1 MYKIIKLYTST
12 PKGKREESN
21 VFMYMKAAMS
31 VVAYDYIE
39 LWHDWNACIVY
50 NPKESQNWHKSEK
63 EGVLL
68 TDMTITC

>member
-1 MYKIIKLYTST
+1 MY
-12 PKGKREESN
+12 
-21 VFMYMKAAMS
+21 MYMKAAMS

-39 LWHDWNACIVY
+39 LWHDWNACIIY

>member
-1 MYKIIKLYTST
+1 MY
-12 PKGKREESN
+12 
-21 VFMYMKAAMS
+21 MYMKAAMS

-39 LWHDWNACIVY
+39 LWHDWNACIIY
-50 NPKESQNWHKSEK
+50 NPNKSQNWHKSEK

>member
-1 MYKIIKLYTST
+1 MNQTCTCTWK
-12 PKGKREESN
+12 PQWVHG
-21 VFMYMKAAMS
+21 
-31 VVAYDYIE
+31 VAYDYIE
-39 LWHDWNACIVY
+39 LWHDWNACIIY